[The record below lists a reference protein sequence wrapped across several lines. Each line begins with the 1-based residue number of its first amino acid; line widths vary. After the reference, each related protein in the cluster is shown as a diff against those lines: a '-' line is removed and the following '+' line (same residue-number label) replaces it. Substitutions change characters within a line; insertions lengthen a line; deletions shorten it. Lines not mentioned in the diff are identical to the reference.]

1 MGRDD
6 TDTYC
11 GRIEV
16 LYPELELVVSI
27 KCREVTS
34 WNRLVFVWI
43 YQLLEVYDYV
53 SRRFYETEAVI
64 CSEVA

>member
-27 KCREVTS
+27 
-34 WNRLVFVWI
+34 
-43 YQLLEVYDYV
+43 V
-53 SRRFYETEAVI
+53 SRGYFLESATFRLDISALGGI
-64 CSEVA
+64 